1 MQDRSAGAGAFVY
14 AAGAHLSL
22 ADETSGEQDLY
33 VNALFGQ
40 LWNGKRDV
48 ILVMGMIA
56 ILVIL
61 FTPIPS
67 ALLDFLLVLNFTG
80 ALLVLLITF
89 FTETPLS
96 FSTFPSLLLITTL
109 FRLALNISATRL
121 ILDKG
126 NAGRV
131 INAIG
136 SYVVGGNYVIGLVVF
151 LILVV
156 VQYVVV
162 TNGAQRVAEVA
173 ARFTLDSMPGK
184 QMSIDADMNMGL
196 IDEHEARRRR
206 GQIEKEASFYGA
218 MDGATKFVKGDAIAG
233 IMIILIDIIG
243 GLAVGMV
250 QRGMPWTD
258 AVHRYTLLTVGDGI
272 VTQIPSLVIAVATG
286 IIITRA
292 ASDDQLGTE
301 IARQVLSSS
310 RTLLIVSI
318 ALAGLLL
325 LPGLPAWPVMLVLLG
340 VGTLTFFAARSGG
353 TLAEKKEA
361 TPEPEAKREEEDLYR
376 LLSVE
381 PVEIHMGSGISASY
395 KARGLDLGDRIST
408 FRKQFALDLGFILPK
423 VKLIQ
428 GPSLAEDAYEVHV
441 QGSRVGRGELRF
453 DALLAINPGGKRPKL
468 EGRETRD
475 PAYGL
480 PAQWIDPEQR
490 QYARGAG
497 YTLVDPETVLITHL
511 GEVTKRH
518 APELLTRA
526 ETERL
531 VARVREQQASLVDEL
546 IPGVMSYTDVQK
558 VLQQL
563 LREQVSIRNVETI
576 LEVLVD
582 AGKTHKQ
589 TDDLVE
595 RVRERLG
602 PSICQR
608 VSNAQGELH
617 VLTLAPELERSIVS
631 AVRQR
636 EGSGALLGDLGQLEA
651 LLNGLAKQSEAM
663 MARSHLPVLLCPSV
677 VRRHLRALI
686 QRSLP
691 HVTVL
696 GINEVPA
703 TVMVKAFG
711 TVTASAAA

>member
-1 MQDRSAGAGAFVY
+1 MRD
-14 AAGAHLSL
+14 
-22 ADETSGEQDLY
+22 
-33 VNALFGQ
+33 LFGQ
-40 LWNGKRDV
+40 LWTGRRDLA
-48 ILVMGMIA
+48 LVLGMLG

-61 FTPIPS
+61 FTPIPP
-67 ALLDFLLVLNFTG
+67 ALLDFLLILNLSA

-89 FTETPLS
+89 FTDTPLS

-121 ILDKG
+121 ILERGD
-126 NAGRV
+126 AGRV
-131 INAIG
+131 IHAIG
-136 SYVVGGNYVIGLVVF
+136 AYVVGGNYVIGLVVF

-162 TNGAQRVAEVA
+162 TSGAQRVAEVA

-206 GQIEKEASFYGA
+206 AQIEKEANFYGA

-233 IMIILIDIIG
+233 IVIILIDIIG

-250 QRGMPWTD
+250 QQAMTWGD
-258 AVHRYTLLTVGDGI
+258 AAHRYTLLTVGDGI

-292 ASDDQLGTE
+292 ATDAQLGTE
-301 IARQVLSSS
+301 IARQVLSNS
-310 RTLLIVSI
+310 RTLLIVAL
-318 ALAGLLL
+318 ALAGLLV
-325 LPGLPAWPVMLVLLG
+325 LPGLPALPVALVL
-340 VGTLTFFAARSGG
+340 AAVMAIAYFVSRGKS
-353 TLAEKKEA
+353 AEAPVEEKPA
-361 TPEPEAKREEEDLYR
+361 PASPRAEEDLYR
-376 LLSVE
+376 LLQVDPIELRLGTAIAAGFRERS
-381 PVEIHMGSGISASY
+381 
-395 KARGLDLGDRIST
+395 LDLGERIAT
-408 FRKQFALDLGFILPK
+408 FRKQFALEHGFVLPR
-423 VKLIQ
+423 VQIHHDHPVGEL
-428 GPSLAEDAYEVHV
+428 AYEIFV
-441 QGSRVGRGELRF
+441 QGSRAGHGELRM
-453 DALLAINPGGKRPKL
+453 DALLAINPGDKRVKL

-480 PAQWIDPEQR
+480 PALWISPEQR
-490 QYARGAG
+490 QFARGAG

-511 GEVTKRH
+511 GEIVKRY

-531 VARVREQQASLVDEL
+531 VQRVREQQASLVDEL
-546 IPGVMSYTDVQK
+546 IPGVMSYTDIQK

-563 LREQVSIRNVETI
+563 LREQVSIRNIETI

-582 AGKTHKQ
+582 AGKTVKQ

-602 PSICQR
+602 PSICQKA
-608 VSNAQGELH
+608 SNAQGELH
-617 VLTLAPELERSIVS
+617 VLTLAPELERAIVS

-636 EGSGALLGDLGQLEA
+636 DGNGLLVNDVGQLEA
-651 LLNGLAKQSEAM
+651 LLSNLAKQAESM
-663 MARSHLPVLLCPSV
+663 MSRNLLPVLLCPSTIRRQV
-677 VRRHLRALI
+677 RHLV

-691 HVTVL
+691 HITVL
-696 GINEVPA
+696 GINEVPTTA
-703 TVMVKAFG
+703 VVRAVG
-711 TVTASAAA
+711 TIAAAAAA

>member
-1 MQDRSAGAGAFVY
+1 MQDRSAGACAFVY
-14 AAGAHLSL
+14 AAGADLSL

-353 TLAEKKEA
+353 TLIDKKEA
-361 TPEPEAKREEEDLYR
+361 APEPEAKREEEDLYR

-381 PVEIHMGSGISASY
+381 PVEIHMGSGISTSY

-480 PAQWIDPEQR
+480 PAQWIDPDQR

>member
-1 MQDRSAGAGAFVY
+1 MI
-14 AAGAHLSL
+14 
-22 ADETSGEQDLY
+22 T
-33 VNALFGQ
+33 LFGQ
-40 LWNGKRDV
+40 LWRGKRDV
-48 ILVMGMIA
+48 ALVLGMIG

-61 FTPIPS
+61 FTPIPP

-121 ILDKG
+121 ILDRG

-162 TNGAQRVAEVA
+162 TSGAQRVAEVA

-196 IDEHEARRRR
+196 IDDREARRRR
-206 GQIEKEASFYGA
+206 GLVEKEANFYGA

-233 IMIILIDIIG
+233 ILIIVIDIIG
-243 GLAVGMV
+243 GLTVGMV
-250 QRGMPWTD
+250 QHGLSWGD
-258 AVHRYTLLTVGDGI
+258 AAHRYTLLTVGDGI

-292 ASDDQLGTE
+292 ASDAQLGTE
-301 IARQVLSSS
+301 IVRQVLSNS
-310 RTLLIVSI
+310 RTLLIVSL
-318 ALAGLLL
+318 ALLGLLV
-325 LPGLPAWPVMLVLLG
+325 LPGLPAWPVLLVLLG
-340 VGTLTFFAARSGG
+340 VGGLTFFASRSAAS
-353 TLAEKKEA
+353 TTDPKEEPAA
-361 TPEPEAKREEEDLYR
+361 TRGENEEEDLYKQ
-376 LLSVE
+376 LSVE
-381 PVEIHMGSGISASY
+381 PIEIHLGSGIAATY
-395 KARGLDLGDRIST
+395 KSRGMDLGDRIGA
-408 FRKQFALDLGFILPK
+408 FRKQLALECGFILPK

-428 GPSLAEDAYEVHV
+428 GSAMAEDAYEIRV
-441 QGSRVGRGELRF
+441 QGSRVGRGELHF
-453 DALLAINPGGKRPKL
+453 DALLAINPGGKRPRL

-480 PAQWIDPEQR
+480 PAQWISPEQR
-490 QYARGAG
+490 QYAKGAG

-511 GEVTKRH
+511 GEVVKRQ

-531 VARVREQQASLVDEL
+531 VARVREQQPSLVDEL

-563 LREQVSIRNVETI
+563 LREQVSIRNAEAI

-582 AGKTHKQ
+582 AGKTLKQ
-589 TDDLVE
+589 TDELVE

-602 PSICQR
+602 PVICQR
-608 VSNAQGELH
+608 VSNTQGELH
-617 VLTLAPELERSIVS
+617 VLTLAPELERAMIS

-636 EGSGALLGDLGQLEA
+636 EGAGSLVSDLNQLEA
-651 LLNGLAKQSEAM
+651 LLGGLAKQSEAM
-663 MARSHLPVLLCPSV
+663 MARSHLPVLLCPST
-677 VRRHLRALI
+677 VRRHLRSMI

-696 GINEVPA
+696 GINEVPS

-711 TVTASAAA
+711 TVTASAA

>member
-1 MQDRSAGAGAFVY
+1 
-14 AAGAHLSL
+14 
-22 ADETSGEQDLY
+22 
-33 VNALFGQ
+33 VNSLFGQ
-40 LWNGKRDV
+40 LWRSKRDV
-48 ILVMGMIA
+48 LLVLGVIL
-56 ILVIL
+56 ILIIL
-61 FTPIPS
+61 FTPIPP

-89 FTETPLS
+89 FSDSPLS

-121 ILDKG
+121 ILDSG

-136 SYVVGGNYVIGLVVF
+136 NYVVGGNYVIGLVVF

-162 TNGAQRVAEVA
+162 TSGAQRVAEVA

-196 IDEHEARRRR
+196 IDEHEAKRRRSHV
-206 GQIEKEASFYGA
+206 EKEASFYGA

-233 IMIILIDIIG
+233 IMIILIDIVG

-250 QRGMPWTD
+250 QHGMAWSD
-258 AVHRYTLLTVGDGI
+258 AAHRYTLLTVGDGI

-286 IIITRA
+286 IIVTRA
-292 ASDDQLGTE
+292 ASDSLLGTE
-301 IARQVLSSS
+301 IARQVLSNSY
-310 RTLLIVSI
+310 TLLIVGL
-318 ALAGLLL
+318 ALLGLLF
-325 LPGLPAWPVMLVLLG
+325 LPGLPAWPVLLVLLG
-340 VGTLTFFAARSGG
+340 VGALILFSASSKTEPVDDVDKAPEPAAAR
-353 TLAEKKEA
+353 A
-361 TPEPEAKREEEDLYR
+361 EEDLYK

-381 PVEIHMGSGISASY
+381 AIEIHLGSAIAAAY
-395 KARGLDLGDRIST
+395 KARGLDLGERIAT
-408 FRKQFALDLGFILPK
+408 FRKQFALDGGFILPK
-423 VKLIQ
+423 VKMIQ
-428 GPSLAEDAYEVHV
+428 DLPLAADAYELHV
-441 QGSRVGRGELRF
+441 QGSRVGRGELHF
-453 DALLAINPGGKRPKL
+453 ESLLAINPGGKRPAL

-480 PAQWIDPEQR
+480 PAQWINADQR

-511 GEVTKRH
+511 GEVVKRH

-531 VARVREQQASLVDEL
+531 VARVRERQPSLVDEL
-546 IPGVMSYTDVQK
+546 IPGVMSHTDIQK

-563 LREQVSIRNVETI
+563 LREQVSIRHVEAI

-582 AGKTHKQ
+582 AGKTLKQ

-608 VSNAQGELH
+608 VSNAQGELY
-617 VLTLAPELERSIVS
+617 VLTLAPELERSMVS

-636 EGSGALLGDLGQLEA
+636 EGAGALLGDLHQIEA
-651 LLNGLAKQSEAM
+651 LLGGLAKQTEAM
-663 MARSHLPVLLCPSV
+663 MSRNHLPVLLCPSV

-696 GINEVPA
+696 GINEVPS
-703 TVMVKAFG
+703 TVVVKAFG
-711 TVTASAAA
+711 TVATHAA

>member
-1 MQDRSAGAGAFVY
+1 MN
-14 AAGAHLSL
+14 
-22 ADETSGEQDLY
+22 T
-33 VNALFGQ
+33 LFGH
-40 LWNGKRDV
+40 LWRGKRDV
-48 ILVMGMIA
+48 MLVLGVIVVL
-56 ILVIL
+56 IIL
-61 FTPIPS
+61 FTPIPA

-89 FTETPLS
+89 FSDSPLS
-96 FSTFPSLLLITTL
+96 FSTFPSLLLLTTL

-121 ILDKG
+121 ILDNG

-136 SYVVGGNYVIGLVVF
+136 NYVVGGNYVIGLVVF

-162 TNGAQRVAEVA
+162 TSGAQRVAEVA

-196 IDEHEARRRR
+196 IDEGEAKRRRSQVER
-206 GQIEKEASFYGA
+206 EASFYGA

-233 IMIILIDIIG
+233 IMIILIDIVG
-243 GLAVGMV
+243 GLTVGMV
-250 QRGMPWTD
+250 QHGLAWGD
-258 AVHRYTLLTVGDGI
+258 AAHRYTLLTVGDGI

-286 IIITRA
+286 IIVTRA
-292 ASDDQLGTE
+292 ASDSLLGTE
-301 IARQVLSSS
+301 IARQVLSNSH
-310 RTLLIVSI
+310 TLVIVAL
-318 ALAGLLL
+318 ALAGLLF
-325 LPGLPAWPVMLVLLG
+325 LPGLPAWPVLLVLIG
-340 VGTLTFFAARSGG
+340 VGALVLISLRGRQAAAEPVDDAPAPNAAR
-353 TLAEKKEA
+353 T
-361 TPEPEAKREEEDLYR
+361 EEDLYK

-381 PVEIHMGSGISASY
+381 AIEIHLGTAIAAAY
-395 KARGLDLGDRIST
+395 KSRGLDLGERIAT
-408 FRKQFALDLGFILPK
+408 FRKQFALDGGFILPK
-423 VKLIQ
+423 VKTLQ
-428 GPSLAEDAYEVHV
+428 DLPLAANAYELHV
-441 QGSRVGRGELRF
+441 QGSRAGRGELHF
-453 DALLAINPGGKRPKL
+453 DSLLAINPGGKRARL
-468 EGRETRD
+468 EGIETRD

-480 PAQWIDPEQR
+480 PAQWIHADQR

-511 GEVTKRH
+511 GEVVKRH
-518 APELLTRA
+518 APDLLTRA

-531 VARVREQQASLVDEL
+531 VTRVRERQASLVDEL
-546 IPGVMSYTDVQK
+546 VPGVMSYTDIQK

-563 LREQVSIRNVETI
+563 LREQVSIRHIEAI

-582 AGKTHKQ
+582 AGKTLKR
-589 TDDLVE
+589 TEELVE

-608 VSNAQGELH
+608 LSNAQGELY
-617 VLTLAPELERSIVS
+617 VLTLAPELEHSMMT

-636 EGSGALLGDLGQLEA
+636 EGAGALMTELAQLESLLGA
-651 LLNGLAKQSEAM
+651 LAAQTEAM
-663 MARSHLPVLLCPSV
+663 MSRNHLPVLLCPGLM
-677 VRRHLRALI
+677 RRHLRALI

-696 GINEVPA
+696 GINEVPS

-711 TVTASAAA
+711 TVVANAA

>member
-1 MQDRSAGAGAFVY
+1 MR
-14 AAGAHLSL
+14 
-22 ADETSGEQDLY
+22 E
-33 VNALFGQ
+33 LFGQ
-40 LWNGKRDV
+40 LWSGKRDLALV
-48 ILVMGMIA
+48 LGMLGILI
-56 ILVIL
+56 IL
-61 FTPIPS
+61 FMPIPP
-67 ALLDFLLVLNFTG
+67 ALLDFLLILNLSL

-121 ILDKG
+121 ILG
-126 NAGRV
+126 SGEAGRV
-131 INAIG
+131 IHAIG
-136 SYVVGGNYVIGLVVF
+136 AYVVGGNYVIGLVVF

-162 TNGAQRVAEVA
+162 TSGAQRVAEVA

-206 GQIEKEASFYGA
+206 AQIEKEANFYGA

-233 IMIILIDIIG
+233 IVIILIDIIG

-250 QRGMPWTD
+250 QQGMAWTD
-258 AVHRYTLLTVGDGI
+258 AAHRYTLLTVGDGI

-292 ASDDQLGTE
+292 ATDAQLGTE
-301 IARQVLSSS
+301 IARQVLSNS
-310 RTLLIVSI
+310 RTLLIV
-318 ALAGLLL
+318 ALALACLLV
-325 LPGLPAWPVMLVLLG
+325 LPGLPALPVALVLTA
-340 VGTLTFFAARSGG
+340 VMAIAFFVSRGKNAQAPVE
-353 TLAEKKEA
+353 EKPPA
-361 TPEPEAKREEEDLYR
+361 PPPRAEEDLYR
-376 LLSVE
+376 LLQVDPIELRLSPLVAAGFRE
-381 PVEIHMGSGISASY
+381 RS
-395 KARGLDLGDRIST
+395 LDLGDRIAA
-408 FRKQFALDLGFILPK
+408 FRKQFALEQGFVLPR
-423 VKLIQ
+423 VQLHQDRPI
-428 GPSLAEDAYEVHV
+428 GELTYEIFV
-441 QGSRVGRGELRF
+441 QGSRAGHGELRL
-453 DALLAINPGGKRPKL
+453 DKLLAINPTDSRAKL
-468 EGRETRD
+468 DGHETRD

-480 PAQWIDPEQR
+480 PALWINPEQR
-490 QYARGAG
+490 QFARGAG

-511 GEVTKRH
+511 GEIVKRH

-531 VARVREQQASLVDEL
+531 VQRVREQQASLVDEL
-546 IPGVMSYTDVQK
+546 VPGVMSYTDIQK

-563 LREQVSIRNVETI
+563 LREQVSIRNIETI

-582 AGKTHKQ
+582 AGKTVKG

-602 PSICQR
+602 PSICQKA
-608 VSNAQGELH
+608 SNAQGELH
-617 VLTLAPELERSIVS
+617 VLTLAPELERAIVG

-636 EGSGALLGDLGQLEA
+636 DGNGLLVNDVGQLEA
-651 LLNGLAKQSEAM
+651 LLSNLAKQAEAM
-663 MARSHLPVLLCPSV
+663 MSRNLLPVLLCPSTI
-677 VRRHLRALI
+677 RRHVRHLV

-691 HVTVL
+691 HITVL
-696 GINEVPA
+696 GVNEVPTTA
-703 TVMVKAFG
+703 IVRAVGMV
-711 TVTASAAA
+711 AAAAAA

>member
-1 MQDRSAGAGAFVY
+1 MN
-14 AAGAHLSL
+14 
-22 ADETSGEQDLY
+22 T
-33 VNALFGQ
+33 LFGQ
-40 LWNGKRDV
+40 LWSGKRDV
-48 ILVMGMIA
+48 LLVVGMIA
-56 ILVIL
+56 ILIIL
-61 FTPIPS
+61 FTPIPG
-67 ALLDFLLVLNFTG
+67 ALLDFLLVLNFTS

-89 FTETPLS
+89 FTDSPLS

-162 TNGAQRVAEVA
+162 TSGAQRVAEVA

-196 IDEHEARRRR
+196 IDEHEAKRRRA
-206 GQIEKEASFYGA
+206 QIEKEASFYGA

-233 IMIILIDIIG
+233 IVIILIDIIG

-250 QRGMPWTD
+250 QHGMPWSD
-258 AVHRYTLLTVGDGI
+258 AAHRYTLLTVGDGI
-272 VTQIPSLVIAVATG
+272 VTQIPSLIIAVATG

-292 ASDDQLGTE
+292 AADAQLGTE
-301 IARQVLSSS
+301 IARQVLSNS
-310 RTLLIVSI
+310 RTLLIVGITLTS
-318 ALAGLLL
+318 LLL
-325 LPGLPAWPVMLVLLG
+325 LPGLPAWPVLIVLAG
-340 VGTLTFFAARSGG
+340 VAALTYFSTRSNNTAAEQ
-353 TLAEKKEA
+353 ADK
-361 TPEPEAKREEEDLYR
+361 PVEPQIKREEDDLYR

-381 PVEIHMGSGISASY
+381 PVEIHLGNAIAAAY
-395 KARGLDLGDRIST
+395 KARGLDLSDRIST
-408 FRKQFALDLGFILPK
+408 FRKQFALEYGFILPK
-423 VKLIQ
+423 VKLHQ
-428 GPSLAEDAYEVHV
+428 GVAIGEDSYEILV
-441 QGSRVGRGELRF
+441 QGSKVGRGELSF
-453 DALLAINPGGKRPKL
+453 DGLLAINPGGKRAKL

-480 PAQWIDPEQR
+480 PAQWISLDQR
-490 QYARGAG
+490 QFARGAG

-531 VARVREQQASLVDEL
+531 VARVREQQPSLVDEL
-546 IPGVMSYTDVQK
+546 VPGVMSYTDVQK

-563 LREQVSIRNVETI
+563 LREHVSIRNVETI

-582 AGKTHKQ
+582 AGKTQKQ

-602 PSICQR
+602 ASICQR
-608 VSNAQGELH
+608 VSNPQGELH

-636 EGSGALLGDLGQLEA
+636 EGAGALIPDLLQLEA
-651 LLNGLAKQSEAM
+651 LLGGVAKQSEAM
-663 MARSHLPVLLCPSV
+663 MARSHLPVLLCPSI

-696 GINEVPA
+696 GINEVPP

-711 TVTASAAA
+711 TITTTASAA

>member
-1 MQDRSAGAGAFVY
+1 MN
-14 AAGAHLSL
+14 
-22 ADETSGEQDLY
+22 T
-33 VNALFGQ
+33 LFGQ
-40 LWNGKRDV
+40 LWTGKRDV
-48 ILVMGMIA
+48 LLVMGMIA

-61 FTPIPS
+61 FTPIPG
-67 ALLDFLLVLNFTG
+67 ALLDFLLVLNFTS

-89 FTETPLS
+89 FTDSPLS

-126 NAGRV
+126 NAGHV

-136 SYVVGGNYVIGLVVF
+136 SYVIGGNYVIGLVVF

-162 TNGAQRVAEVA
+162 TSGAQRVAEVA

-196 IDEHEARRRR
+196 IDEREAKRRRT
-206 GQIEKEASFYGA
+206 QIEKEASFYGA

-250 QRGMPWTD
+250 QHGMPWAD
-258 AVHRYTLLTVGDGI
+258 AAHRYTLLTVGDGI

-292 ASDDQLGTE
+292 ASDAQLGTE
-301 IARQVLSSS
+301 IARQVLSNS
-310 RTLLIVSI
+310 RTLLIVGM

-325 LPGLPAWPVMLVLLG
+325 LPGLPAWPVILVLLG
-340 VGTLTFFAARSGG
+340 VGALIFFATRSNKAAP
-353 TLAEKKEA
+353 TETEQA
-361 TPEPEAKREEEDLYR
+361 PEPQTKREDDDLYR
-376 LLSVE
+376 LLPVE
-381 PVEIHMGSGISASY
+381 PVEIYLGSAIAATY
-395 KARGLDLGDRIST
+395 KARGLDLGDRIGT
-408 FRKQFALDLGFILPK
+408 FRKQFALECGFILPK
-423 VKLIQ
+423 VKLVQ
-428 GPSLAEDAYEVHV
+428 GSPLSEDAYEILV

-480 PAQWIDPEQR
+480 PAQWISPDQR

-531 VARVREQQASLVDEL
+531 VARVRELQPSLVDEL
-546 IPGVMSYTDVQK
+546 IPGVMAYTDVQK

-589 TDDLVE
+589 TEDLVE

-602 PSICQR
+602 ASICQR
-608 VSNAQGELH
+608 VSNTQGELH

-631 AVRQR
+631 AIRQR
-636 EGSGALLGDLGQLEA
+636 EGAGALIADLGQLEA
-651 LLNGLAKQSEAM
+651 LLGGLAKQSEAM

-677 VRRHLRALI
+677 VRRHVRALI

-696 GINEVPA
+696 GINEVPS

-711 TVTASAAA
+711 TVTATSAAA

>member
-1 MQDRSAGAGAFVY
+1 MNG
-14 AAGAHLSL
+14 
-22 ADETSGEQDLY
+22 
-33 VNALFGQ
+33 LFGQ
-40 LWNGKRDV
+40 LWSGKRDV
-48 ILVMGMIA
+48 ILVLGMIM

-61 FTPIPS
+61 FTPIPGG
-67 ALLDFLLVLNFTG
+67 LLDFLLVLNFTS

-89 FTETPLS
+89 FTDTPLS

-151 LILVV
+151 LILVI

-162 TNGAQRVAEVA
+162 TSGAQRVAEVA

-196 IDEHEARRRR
+196 IDEHEAKRRRAQVER
-206 GQIEKEASFYGA
+206 EASFYGA

-243 GLAVGMV
+243 GLTVGMV
-250 QRGMPWTD
+250 QRGLPWNE
-258 AVHRYTLLTVGDGI
+258 AAHRYTLLTVGDGI

-292 ASDDQLGTE
+292 ASDDKLGTE
-301 IARQVLSSS
+301 IARQVLSNS
-310 RTLLIVSI
+310 RTLLIVSL
-318 ALAGLLL
+318 ALAGLLF
-325 LPGLPAWPVMLVLLG
+325 LPGLPAWPVLLVLVG
-340 VGTLTFFAARSGG
+340 VGALTYFASRSRPNV
-353 TLAEKKEA
+353 A
-361 TPEPEAKREEEDLYR
+361 EPEQAEPETDKPAAETDIYK

-381 PVEIHMGSGISASY
+381 AMEIHVGSAIAASY
-395 KARGLDLGDRIST
+395 KAKGLELGDRIAA
-408 FRKQFALDLGFILPK
+408 FRKQFALDGGFVLPK
-423 VKLIQ
+423 VKTTQEATL
-428 GPSLAEDAYEVHV
+428 PENSYELYV
-441 QGSRVGRGELRF
+441 QGTKVGRGDLYF
-453 DALLAINPGGKRPKL
+453 DSLLAINPGGKRPAL

-480 PAQWIDPEQR
+480 QAQWISNDQR
-490 QYARGAG
+490 QFARGAG

-511 GEVTKRH
+511 GEMVKRH
-518 APELLTRA
+518 APDLLTRA

-531 VARVREQQASLVDEL
+531 VARVRDQQPSLVDEL
-546 IPGVMSYTDVQK
+546 VPGVMSYTDIQR

-563 LREQVSIRNVETI
+563 LKEQVSIRHVEAI

-582 AGKTHKQ
+582 AGRTQKQ

-602 PSICQR
+602 PVICQR
-608 VSNAQGELH
+608 VSNPQGELH
-617 VLTLAPELERSIVS
+617 VLTLAPELERAMVS
-631 AVRQR
+631 AIRQR
-636 EGSGALLGDLGQLEA
+636 DGGGLLVGELGQLDALLGGI
-651 LLNGLAKQSEAM
+651 AKQAEAM
-663 MARSHLPVLLCPSV
+663 MARSLLPVVLCPSV
-677 VRRHLRALI
+677 IRRHLRALI

-696 GINEVPA
+696 GINEVPSTMA
-703 TVMVKAFG
+703 VKAFG
-711 TVTASAAA
+711 TVAPATAVAA